1 MSYSTYRY
9 GQARD
14 AAGAVSSLCK
24 HLHGDSALLC
34 AALVNALERVHVLEE
49 REARLAIYAVELS
62 KRVEAIEYR
71 EDLK

>member
-14 AAGAVSSLCK
+14 AASAVGELCK
-24 HLHGDSALLC
+24 RMGGDTALLC

-49 REARLAIYAVELS
+49 REAKLAICCAEHERRINNIEGA
-62 KRVEAIEYR
+62 KR
-71 EDLK
+71 